1 MFSTGQLVPRSFCL
15 QDATQVVLQ
24 RSILL
29 MKTDYSLGI
38 AQMNVFFLQREGIN
52 LYQTLYASETSR
64 NALRFYHPTER
75 PGGVIIPIESLVSGL
90 SIAGELRW
98 YIRRYMQDV
107 LFEFPGGNYCTLALS
122 RQIYYD
128 REIKPEED
136 WPFRRLYVIR
146 RGHLVSA
153 DPVEQGIPIGNT
165 TVFSPEITRFVVW
178 CTEEEYL
185 GPRKSALYCDEST
198 ESEPEC

>member
-1 MFSTGQLVPRSFCL
+1 LWE
-15 QDATQVVLQ
+15 
-24 RSILL
+24 
-29 MKTDYSLGI
+29 TDYSPGT

-52 LYQTLYASETSR
+52 LYHTLFASETSR
-64 NALRFYHPTER
+64 NALRFYHPKEW

-107 LFEFPGGNYCTLALS
+107 LFGFPGGNYCTLALA

-128 REIKPEED
+128 REIKPEEE

-146 RGHLVSA
+146 NGHLISTNPLTQEIA
-153 DPVEQGIPIGNT
+153 DGDMA
-165 TVFSPEITRFVVW
+165 VFSPNLTRFVVW
-178 CTEEEYL
+178 STEEEYL
-185 GPRKSALYCDEST
+185 EPRRYSLHEGEDEL
-198 ESEPEC
+198 EDSEC

>member
-1 MFSTGQLVPRSFCL
+1 MFSTGHLVPKLISL
-15 QDATQVVLQ
+15 QDAARGVLQ

-29 MKTDYSLGI
+29 IETDYSHGI
-38 AQMNVFFLQREGIN
+38 TRMNVFFLQREGIN
-52 LYQTLYASETSR
+52 LYHTLYASETSR
-64 NALRFYHPTER
+64 NALRFYHPEER
-75 PGGVIIPIESLVSGL
+75 PGGVVIPIESLVSGL

-122 RQIYYD
+122 KQIYYD

-146 RGHLVSA
+146 HGHLVSA
-153 DPVEQGIPIGNT
+153 EPIVQGIPCGNT
-165 TVFSPEITRFVVW
+165 TAFSPEITRFVVW
-178 CTEEEYL
+178 CTEEEYT
-185 GPRKSALYCDEST
+185 GPRKSALYSNEGT
-198 ESEPEC
+198 EVEPEC

>member
-1 MFSTGQLVPRSFCL
+1 
-15 QDATQVVLQ
+15 
-24 RSILL
+24 
-29 MKTDYSLGI
+29 
-38 AQMNVFFLQREGIN
+38 MNVFFLQREGIN
-52 LYQTLYASETSR
+52 LHHTLYASETSR
-64 NALRFYHPTER
+64 NALRFYHPKEW

-107 LFEFPGGNYCTLALS
+107 LFEFPGGNYCTLAFA

-146 RGHLVSA
+146 NG
-153 DPVEQGIPIGNT
+153 
-165 TVFSPEITRFVVW
+165 SPGLCRTNRTW
-178 CTEEEYL
+178 
-185 GPRKSALYCDEST
+185 G
-198 ESEPEC
+198 